1 MKVADCLALWGIS
14 LVRKE
19 SMPILEMMELEK
31 RVCVGLQTRSSAE
44 ERIWGEQ
51 HPSMVAVIFLHQ
63 LSLHSRGLQ
72 QG

>member
-1 MKVADCLALWGIS
+1 
-14 LVRKE
+14 
-19 SMPILEMMELEK
+19 MPILEMMELEK

-51 HPSMVAVIFLHQ
+51 HPSMAAVIFLHQ